1 MRIAIGK
8 AAEARQT
15 LSPDLDEAL
24 ERAGLMVFVRK
35 LAGRLREFYT
45 GDSIV
50 LSDQL
55 SRAECRELSAHALGH
70 HLLHT
75 GNQWHQQ
82 GRTYS
87 RANYQERQADV
98 FAAFFLI
105 PDDEL
110 NDVLAQTPEPHSLA
124 EEFGV
129 PEPFIRF
136 RLQLHA
142 ARLEAVR

>member
-1 MRIAIGK
+1 MRIAINK

-15 LSPDLDEAL
+15 LSTDIEEAL

-35 LAGRLREFYT
+35 LAGRLREFYV
-45 GDSIV
+45 GDAIV
-50 LSDQL
+50 LSDGL
-55 SRAECRELSAHALGH
+55 SKADCRELSAHALGH

-105 PDDEL
+105 PEGEL
-110 NDVLAQTPEPHSLA
+110 NNQLVQATEPHVLA
-124 EEFGV
+124 EEFEV
-129 PEPFIRF
+129 SELFMRF

>member
-1 MRIAIGK
+1 MRIAISK

-15 LSPDLDEAL
+15 LSTDIEEAL

-35 LAGRLREFYT
+35 LAGRLREFYV
-45 GDSIV
+45 GDAIV
-50 LSDQL
+50 LSDGL
-55 SRAECRELSAHALGH
+55 SRAERRELSAHALGH
-70 HLLHT
+70 HLLHA

-110 NDVLAQTPEPHSLA
+110 ESKLAMAAEPHALA
-124 EEFGV
+124 EEFEV
-129 PEPFIRF
+129 PESFMRF
-136 RLQLHA
+136 RLELRS

>member
-1 MRIAIGK
+1 MRIAMTK

-15 LSPDLDEAL
+15 LSADLDEAL
-24 ERAGLMVFVRK
+24 DRAGLMVFVRE

-50 LSDQL
+50 LSNQL
-55 SRAECRELSAHALGH
+55 SRPERRELVAHALGH
-70 HLLHT
+70 HLLHA

-105 PDDEL
+105 SESEL
-110 NDVLAQTPEPHSLA
+110 ASALASTEAPHELA
-124 EEFGV
+124 EEFEV
-129 PEPFIRF
+129 TERFLRF
-136 RLQLHA
+136 RLELHA
-142 ARLEAVR
+142 AQLEAVR

>member
-1 MRIAIGK
+1 MRIAIKK
-8 AAEARQT
+8 AAEARQI
-15 LSPDLDEAL
+15 LSADLDEAL
-24 ERAGLMVFVRK
+24 DRAGLMVFVRA

-45 GDSIV
+45 GDSVV
-50 LSDQL
+50 LSDRL
-55 SRAECRELSAHALGH
+55 SRPERRELAAHALGH
-70 HLLHT
+70 HLLHA

-87 RANYQERQADV
+87 RANYQERQADI

-105 PDDEL
+105 PDEEL
-110 NDVLAQTPEPHSLA
+110 NNKLVQATEPHVLA
-124 EEFGV
+124 EEFEV
-129 PEPFIRF
+129 SEPFMSF

>member
-1 MRIAIGK
+1 MRIAINK

-15 LSPDLDEAL
+15 LSSDLDVAL
-24 ERAGLMVFVRK
+24 ERAGLVVFVRP
-35 LAGRLREFYT
+35 LAGRLRELYF

-50 LSDQL
+50 LSGQL
-55 SRAECRELSAHALGH
+55 SKAERRELSAHALGH

-82 GRTYS
+82 DRTYS

-110 NDVLAQTPEPHSLA
+110 NNKLVQTTEPHLLA
-124 EEFGV
+124 EELEVSEQFM
-129 PEPFIRF
+129 RF

-142 ARLEAVR
+142 ACLEAVR

>member
-1 MRIAIGK
+1 MRIAISK

-15 LSPDLDEAL
+15 LSTDLEEAL
-24 ERAGLMVFVRK
+24 ERAGLMVFVRT
-35 LAGRLREFYT
+35 LAGRLREFYV
-45 GDSIV
+45 GDAIV
-50 LSDQL
+50 LSDGL
-55 SRAECRELSAHALGH
+55 SKAERRELSAHALGH
-70 HLLHT
+70 HLLHA

-105 PDDEL
+105 PEDEL
-110 NDVLAQTPEPHSLA
+110 NNKLVQATEPHVLA
-124 EEFGV
+124 EELEV
-129 PEPFIRF
+129 SELFIRF

-142 ARLEAVR
+142 ACLEAVR